1 MVFCQELL
9 INYIEYMFANF
20 LGRFSHDLG
29 IDLGTKN
36 TLVYMNDKG
45 IVINEPSVVAI
56 NKRTNEILEVGEAAN
71 RMVGKTPGHI
81 EAIKPL
87 VDGVI
92 SDFEVTEKMLK
103 YFITKVHQENFA
115 LIPRPRVVIG
125 IPLDLTE
132 VERKAV
138 EDAAKSA
145 GARKVYL
152 IEEAMAAA
160 IGAHLPVI
168 DATATMVVDI
178 GGGSSEI
185 AVISLGG
192 VVTWKSLR
200 LAGNEF
206 DNNIIEYIREEFNI
220 LIGEQIA
227 ESIKI
232 KIGSAMPLDE
242 PKEMEVR
249 GRDLIT
255 GLPKAIIVNDV
266 QIREALSRTV
276 SKITDNI
283 KTILETTPPEL
294 VSDIYERGIFL
305 SGGGALLRGLD
316 KAISLAAKIPV
327 KIAEDPLTCVVR
339 GTGYLLENKELFEK
353 VKQIVKSRNLSIY
366 EQLEEIKPIDT
377 VSTDTTLQ
385 QAREIKTQ
393 RIKQSIKETIKSL
406 INENINPTKY
416 KVNKRTGISFITL
429 NKYYQLILDEVTNEK
444 IIKTTI

>member
-1 MVFCQELL
+1 
-9 INYIEYMFANF
+9 MFAK
-20 LGRFSHDLG
+20 LIGKFSHDLG

-36 TLVYMNDKG
+36 TLVYVNDNG
-45 IVINEPSVVAI
+45 VVVNEPSVVAI

-103 YFITKVHQENFA
+103 YFINKVHQEHFA

-160 IGAHLPVI
+160 IGARLPVI

-178 GGGSSEI
+178 GGGSTEI

-227 ESIKI
+227 ESIKV

-255 GLPKAIIVNDV
+255 GLPKAIMINDIQV
-266 QIREALSRTV
+266 REAISRTI
-276 SKITDNI
+276 SKIIENI

-294 VSDIYERGIFL
+294 VSDIYERGIIL

-316 KAISLAAKIPV
+316 KAISLASKIPV
-327 KIAEDPLTCVVR
+327 KIAEDPLSCVVR
-339 GTGYLLENKELFEK
+339 GTGYLLSNKELLEK
-353 VKQIVKSRNLSIY
+353 VVLPGTSDK
-366 EQLEEIKPIDT
+366 
-377 VSTDTTLQ
+377 
-385 QAREIKTQ
+385 
-393 RIKQSIKETIKSL
+393 
-406 INENINPTKY
+406 
-416 KVNKRTGISFITL
+416 
-429 NKYYQLILDEVTNEK
+429 
-444 IIKTTI
+444 